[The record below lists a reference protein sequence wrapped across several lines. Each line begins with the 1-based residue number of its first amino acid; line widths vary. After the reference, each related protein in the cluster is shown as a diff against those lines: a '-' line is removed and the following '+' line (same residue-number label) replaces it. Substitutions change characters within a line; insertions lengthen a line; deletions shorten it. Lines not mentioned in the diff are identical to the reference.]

1 MVLPLRETSDRN
13 QETVTVHMLFSTSDL
28 SLAEGK
34 LGSFSGIPELF
45 TKEFTRLIQSLDLTW
60 RDLQIL
66 SHCCT
71 PEKEQHKILAARVH
85 ADQMAAQAQEGH
97 AVHHLGN
104 YAAPEPN
111 PQ

>member
-13 QETVTVHMLFSTSDL
+13 QETVTVYVLFSTSDL

-34 LGSFSGIPELF
+34 LGSFSEIPELF

-71 PEKEQHKILAARVH
+71 PEKE
-85 ADQMAAQAQEGH
+85 
-97 AVHHLGN
+97 
-104 YAAPEPN
+104 
-111 PQ
+111 